1 MRALAGTVNVVGRP
15 DFAVRCCAGTTA
27 TLGRPC
33 HHGDG
38 GEELRTA
45 ETGSAIDQTLRHL
58 STAASPPVCNPR
70 TVDGRHLRHSGGPW
84 GPSNP
89 GGRRSYFPCELSA
102 SVTLEY
108 EKEGGPASANYGAV
122 PASRGGDRSTG
133 GTAPD
138 ATRHCCRSR
147 PTATETSV
155 ERPPRPRR
163 SRTWPLAAIGGGIP
177 AAVMSAADT
186 AGVARPQLP
195 PGRCADRPRRSRR
208 LRSRRQRPCKC

>member
-1 MRALAGTVNVVGRP
+1 M
-15 DFAVRCCAGTTA
+15 
-27 TLGRPC
+27 
-33 HHGDG
+33 
-38 GEELRTA
+38 
-45 ETGSAIDQTLRHL
+45 
-58 STAASPPVCNPR
+58 CNPR

-155 ERPPRPRR
+155 ERPLRTRR
-163 SRTWPLAAIGGGIP
+163 SRTWPFGGDWRRHTGGCDVRRGHRRRRPPPTTSRALCGPP
-177 AAVMSAADT
+177 AAVAASTFAPNEAVQVLNVITFRTTTTMARDGAAQGGRGGRGRRR
-186 AGVARPQLP
+186 AGGGAGGTRACACG
-195 PGRCADRPRRSRR
+195 GRIRAERAS
-208 LRSRRQRPCKC
+208 

>member
-1 MRALAGTVNVVGRP
+1 MDAISGTAGGLGAL
-15 DFAVRCCAGTTA
+15 
-27 TLGRPC
+27 
-33 HHGDG
+33 
-38 GEELRTA
+38 
-45 ETGSAIDQTLRHL
+45 QTL
-58 STAASPPVCNPR
+58 
-70 TVDGRHLRHSGGPW
+70 VDGAPC
-84 GPSNP
+84 
-89 GGRRSYFPCELSA
+89 FPA
-102 SVTLEY
+102 RLERFRY

-177 AAVMSAADT
+177 AAVKAAGHRRRRPPPTTSRALCGPPAAVAASTFAPTEAVQVLNVITFRTTTTMARDGAAQGGRGGRGRRR
-186 AGVARPQLP
+186 AGGGAGGTRA
-195 PGRCADRPRRSRR
+195 CACGGEIRAERAS
-208 LRSRRQRPCKC
+208 